1 MKHTQVA
8 VNSLLL
14 DVAKRMKFPLRHL
27 SILYYILRGFQLRI
41 LHCYLRPT
49 QAFEQ
54 GLLEVGNMLKR
65 SKQARSETEP
75 QNSCLL

>member
-14 DVAKRMKFPLRHL
+14 DVAKRMEISSQTPQHPL
-27 SILYYILRGFQLRI
+27 LYPQRFSRRI

-54 GLLEVGNMLKR
+54 GLLEVGNMLRR

-75 QNSCLL
+75 